1 MKSCHQYQNVNS
13 IARLQAGFTLMEVL
27 VTVVILAIGLL
38 GVAGL
43 QYNSLK
49 GNQDAMYAAQAV
61 ALAMEAAD
69 RVRANRPGV
78 WNGNQATNTDYDLIT
93 SAGTNPG
100 CISSGCN
107 TAQLA
112 QNDAYEWITKVE
124 SLPGGVGVICR
135 DSTPYD
141 GTGGSTSEPW
151 DPECDGVA
159 SPQFAIKVAWD
170 HDKDPSTVYQVF
182 RMSLIP

>member
-1 MKSCHQYQNVNS
+1 MTRHE
-13 IARLQAGFTLMEVL
+13 AGFTLMEVL
-27 VTVVILAIGLL
+27 VTVVILSIGLL

-49 GNQDAMYAAQAV
+49 GNKDAMHAAQAV
-61 ALAMEAAD
+61 VLAMEAAD

-78 WNGNQATNTDYDLIT
+78 WNGNSPTNSEYDLIT

-112 QNDAYEWITKVE
+112 QTDAFEWITKVADQ
-124 SLPGGVGVICR
+124 LPGGVGVICR

-141 GTGGSTSEPW
+141 GSGGSTADPW